1 MIVRNLKLS
10 KIYLPV
16 LLTVFFIVVSGLAQ
30 AENPELIETAKYS
43 NAEAVQLLLKG
54 GADPDLRQTDGATAL
69 HWATYRENLEMVNS
83 LIAAGANVNAVNRL
97 NASSLYLAA
106 KAGNAELIA
115 ILLKAG
121 ATANQELT
129 LGETAV
135 MTAARAGSAAGV
147 QYLIDAGA
155 DVNAIENSREQ
166 TALMWAAAQGHVGVV
181 SALVNA
187 GADLDARSKERPRL
201 MFADATNGG
210 AFDQGIN
217 ELLGGFSPLLFAA
230 REGHTDVARLL
241 LDAGAEINGVAAN
254 GTSPLVVA
262 AHSGHSDMAQML
274 IEKGADTNL
283 IGAGYN
289 ALHAAILRGDLDTVV
304 ALLKHGADPDTRLQK
319 PNPVQRASED
329 WALKTPLVGATP
341 FWIAANFREA
351 EIMRALAN
359 GGADPMLANQEQW
372 SRPRER
378 ADRASYTPQVIGGF
392 ASTVQ
397 AAITGDSTRG
407 RFYVQPN
414 SDPAGEERLALAAV
428 IAAADLGVNLNHRD
442 HNESTAMHDAAARGL
457 PNIIRELAGRG
468 ADVNALNNR
477 GMTPLD
483 LALRAERRPNF
494 FGFDLSV
501 PGSSASDV
509 LQEFGGVSSSAL

>member
-1 MIVRNLKLS
+1 
-10 KIYLPV
+10 
-16 LLTVFFIVVSGLAQ
+16 
-30 AENPELIETAKYS
+30 
-43 NAEAVQLLLKG
+43 
-54 GADPDLRQTDGATAL
+54 
-69 HWATYRENLEMVNS
+69 MVNL

-187 GADLDARSKERPRL
+187 GADLDARSRERPRL

-262 AHSGHSDMAQML
+262 AHSGHSIMAQML
-274 IEKGADTNL
+274 IEKGADTTL

-304 ALLKHGADPDTRLQK
+304 ALLKHGADPDTRLRK

-359 GGADPMLANQEQW
+359 GGADPMLANQ
-372 SRPRER
+372 
-378 ADRASYTPQVIGGF
+378 AVSYTHL
-392 ASTVQ
+392 T
-397 AAITGDSTRG
+397 
-407 RFYVQPN
+407 
-414 SDPAGEERLALAAV
+414 
-428 IAAADLGVNLNHRD
+428 
-442 HNESTAMHDAAARGL
+442 L
-457 PNIIRELAGRG
+457 PTNRE
-468 ADVNALNNR
+468 V
-477 GMTPLD
+477 
-483 LALRAERRPNF
+483 
-494 FGFDLSV
+494 
-501 PGSSASDV
+501 
-509 LQEFGGVSSSAL
+509 